1 MALPT
6 LEDNVDIGAQSSA
19 GVLSGAATGAQMGNK
34 IAGPWGA
41 AFGAIGGAMV
51 GFGTANV
58 AAYEAKN
65 KERATNRGIL
75 DQHFETKQEDY
86 VASKVSKNP
95 FNPVN
100 TFSQNS
106 QDRINGVMDPNVPP
120 YASTAVTNRNDQL
133 RSLGLGTTGD
143 LINHR

>member
-6 LEDNVDIGAQSSA
+6 LEDNVDIGAQSRA
-19 GVLSGAATGAQMGNK
+19 GILSGAVTGAQMGNK
-34 IAGPWGA
+34 VAGPWGA
-41 AFGAIGGAMV
+41 AFGAVGGAFA

-65 KERATNRGIL
+65 EERAMNRDTL
-75 DQHFETKQEDY
+75 AQHFEAEQEDH

-100 TFSQNS
+100 T
-106 QDRINGVMDPNVPP
+106 P
-120 YASTAVTNRNDQL
+120 
-133 RSLGLGTTGD
+133 
-143 LINHR
+143 